1 MPFLKK
7 SKSSQK
13 KLRKEAGHWLRLGH
27 KVQAYRCDVMA
38 AGDLEKLRRAM
49 AELEE
54 ALKAEEMEEAVA
66 GSITRLKKILSKC
79 GGCYYPHSHWV
90 ENVEMFLVAAILA
103 IGIRTYFIQP
113 FKIPTNSMYPTYN
126 GLNYKLYDVENSE
139 PEEPPG
145 IANRIFR
152 KLVLGASY
160 KEIVAPVD
168 GELRIALPSFRSSR
182 EAMGHNSNF
191 SYQMVGGRKWL
202 LFPTTLKEFKFYI
215 GNQPVTVRVP
225 PDFVFDRVVQELF
238 AKTFN
243 NPVTD
248 PNLGRVL
255 NTGLHF
261 KKGERVLSFEIL
273 TGDALFVDRISYH
286 FFPPKI
292 GDPFVFRTDN
302 IVGISQ
308 SNRGKYYIKRLVG
321 QGGDTLSVRNSVLY
335 RNGNPIEGAGAFEK
349 NANREGDYEGY
360 SNRWRLDT
368 GLEDTIP
375 EHHYYAMG
383 DNSDQSSDSRAWGY
397 VPKREVVGKAIF
409 IYYPFTRRFG
419 PAR

>member
-1 MPFLKK
+1 MLFFNK
-7 SKSSQK
+7 SRSSQK
-13 KLRKEAGHWLRLGH
+13 KLHKEAAHWLRLGY
-27 KVQAYRCDVMA
+27 KVKAYRCDIMA
-38 AGDLEKLRRAM
+38 TGELENLGRALAELDETLRSKEKEEEVTRSISRLEKILR
-49 AELEE
+49 
-54 ALKAEEMEEAVA
+54 
-66 GSITRLKKILSKC
+66 KC
-79 GGCYYPHSHWV
+79 GGCFYPHSHWA
-90 ENVEMFLVAAILA
+90 ENVEMFLVATILA

-126 GLNYKLYDVENSE
+126 GMTYQLYGVENSE

-145 IANRIFR
+145 MANRVFR
-152 KLVLGASY
+152 KLVLGSSY

-168 GELRIALPSFRSSR
+168 GELRIPLPTFLSNS
-182 EAMGHNSNF
+182 EAMAHNSNF
-191 SYQMVGGRKWL
+191 SYQMVSGRKWFV
-202 LFPTTLKEFKFYI
+202 FPTPRKEFSFYI

-225 PDFVFDRVVQELF
+225 PEFVFDRVVQDLF
-238 AKTFN
+238 AKSFKH
-243 NPVTD
+243 PVTD

-273 TGDALFVDRISYH
+273 TGDALFVDRFSYH

-302 IVGISQ
+302 IDDISE

-321 QGGDTLSVRNSVLY
+321 KGGDTLSIKNSVLH
-335 RNGNPIEGAGAFEK
+335 RNGKPIEGADAFEK
-349 NANREGDYEGY
+349 NAARDGEYEGY

-375 EHHYYAMG
+375 AHHYYAMG
-383 DNSDQSSDSRAWGY
+383 DNSDHSSDSRAWGY
-397 VPKREVVGKAIF
+397 VPKREVVGKALF

>member
-1 MPFLKK
+1 M
-7 SKSSQK
+7 
-13 KLRKEAGHWLRLGH
+13 R
-27 KVQAYRCDVMA
+27 
-38 AGDLEKLRRAM
+38 AGDVEKLSLAM

-54 ALKAEEMEEAVA
+54 AARGDEEKMLTD
-66 GSITRLKKILSKC
+66 SISRLEKILRKC

-126 GLNYKLYDVENSE
+126 GLTYKLYGVENSE

-145 IANRIFR
+145 MVNRFFR

-160 KEIVAPVD
+160 KEIVAPAD
-168 GELRIALPSFRSSR
+168 GELRIALPTFRSSR
-182 EAMGHNSNF
+182 EALGPNSNF
-191 SYQMVGGRKWL
+191 YYQMVGGRKWL

-215 GNQPVTVRVP
+215 GDQPATVRVP
-225 PDFVFDRVVQELF
+225 PDFVFDRVVQDLF
-238 AKTFN
+238 AKSFN
-243 NPVTD
+243 HPVTD

-273 TGDALFVDRISYH
+273 TGDALFVDRFSYH

-302 IVGISQ
+302 IVGISK

-321 QGGDTLSVRNSVLY
+321 NGGDTLSVKKSGLY
-335 RNGNPIEGAGAFEK
+335 RNGKPIEGAGAFEK
-349 NANREGDYEGY
+349 NANQEGEYEGY
-360 SNRWRLDT
+360 TNRWRLDT

-397 VPKREVVGKAIF
+397 VPEREVVGKAIF
-409 IYYPFTRRFG
+409 IYYPFTSRFG
-419 PAR
+419 PAH